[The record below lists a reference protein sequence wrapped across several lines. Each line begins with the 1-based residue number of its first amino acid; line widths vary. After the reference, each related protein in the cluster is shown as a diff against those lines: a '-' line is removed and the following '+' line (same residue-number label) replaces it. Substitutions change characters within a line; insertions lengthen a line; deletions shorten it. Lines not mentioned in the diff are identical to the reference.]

1 MHVLTQ
7 SPFGSSHVKTAASMA
22 VQVALL
28 ALIAVAFFVR
38 TPQVSG
44 FSMAPHIDSGEF
56 VVINTAAYRIGT
68 VHRDDIIAFTH
79 DLPAPSVYLKR
90 VVGLPGERV
99 EIRRGLVYIDGA
111 PLPEPYVRYRDDRS
125 TAPLIV
131 APGSYYVLGDNRA
144 NSDDSRDWGLVP
156 SSAIVGKA
164 TIAIWPPDRFGS
176 L

>member
-1 MHVLTQ
+1 M
-7 SPFGSSHVKTAASMA
+7 AA
-22 VQVALL
+22 QLLLL

-44 FSMAPHIDSGEF
+44 FSMAPHIDSGEV

-68 VHRDDIIAFTH
+68 VRRGDIIAFAH
-79 DLPAPSVYLKR
+79 DRPAPSVYLKR

-99 EIRRGLVYIDGA
+99 EIRRGTVFIDGTR
-111 PLPEPYVRYRDDRS
+111 LPEAYVRYRDDRS
-125 TAPLIV
+125 TSAVTV
-131 APGSYYVLGDNRA
+131 APDSYYVLGDNRA

-156 SSAIVGKA
+156 SAEIIGRAVV
-164 TIAIWPPDRFGS
+164 AIWPPTHLGA

>member
-1 MHVLTQ
+1 MAIQVL
-7 SPFGSSHVKTAASMA
+7 
-22 VQVALL
+22 LL

-56 VVINTAAYRIGT
+56 VVINTAAYRLGG
-68 VHRDDIIAFTH
+68 VHRGDIIAFEH
-79 DLPAPSVYLKR
+79 DRPAPSVYLKR

-99 EIRRGLVYIDGA
+99 EIRRGEVFINTTKLT
-111 PLPEPYVRYRDDRS
+111 EPYVRYRDERS
-125 TAPLIV
+125 IAPVFV

-156 SSAIVGKA
+156 SREIIGKA
-164 TIAIWPPDRFGS
+164 VIAIWPPAHFGA

>member
-1 MHVLTQ
+1 
-7 SPFGSSHVKTAASMA
+7 MA
-22 VQVALL
+22 VQLLLL

-56 VVINTAAYRIGT
+56 VVINTAAYHIGA
-68 VHRDDIIAFTH
+68 VHRGDIIAFEH
-79 DLPAPSVYLKR
+79 DRPAPSVYLKR
-90 VVGLPGERV
+90 VVGLPGESV
-99 EIRRGLVYIDGA
+99 EIRRGAVYIDGA
-111 PLPEPYVRYRDDRS
+111 LLPEPYVRYRDERS
-125 TAPLIV
+125 TAPVTV

-156 SSAIVGKA
+156 AGEIIGRAV
-164 TIAIWPPDRFGS
+164 IAIWPPAHLGA